1 VLLIPDVEDAAKV
14 ANRLTKE
21 LAALPSRPSQDGG
34 KIADFCHIGAVR
46 YQRGDTLSELLARAD
61 TALATAEQTGANA
74 WHVSAAQPQQSPAPM
89 LNIGD
94 WRHIF
99 SDALAADRFKLVPY
113 PVIGHTGATLHQE
126 AVARMQAQRDGGWLD
141 ASDFVNIAARLNLT
155 GPLDLTIIRHALEFL
170 QANNTGELAINL
182 SIETVADWDIRSR
195 IEELLRQNHELCQRL
210 WIEVP
215 EYGAVRR
222 FEVFR
227 DFCRTFK
234 QLGCRVGIEDF
245 GRHFEEIEKLAGL
258 GLDYLKID
266 ASFVHGINQNKGNQK
281 FLKGLCKAAHNIS
294 IIVIALGVQ
303 NEAERKALI
312 RLGFDGFTGPGVK

>member
-1 VLLIPDVEDAAKV
+1 
-14 ANRLTKE
+14 
-21 LAALPSRPSQDGG
+21 
-34 KIADFCHIGAVR
+34 
-46 YQRGDTLSELLARAD
+46 
-61 TALATAEQTGANA
+61 
-74 WHVSAAQPQQSPAPM
+74 
-89 LNIGD
+89 
-94 WRHIF
+94 
-99 SDALAADRFKLVPY
+99 
-113 PVIGHTGATLHQE
+113 
-126 AVARMQAQRDGGWLD
+126 MQAQRDGGWLD

-155 GPLDLTIIRHALEFL
+155 GPLDLTVIRHALEFL
-170 QANNTGELAINL
+170 QANHTDELAINL

-195 IEELLRQNHELCQRL
+195 IEELLRQNPELCRRL

-245 GRHFEEIEKLAGL
+245 GRHFEEVEKLAGL
-258 GLDYLKID
+258 GLDYLKVD

-281 FLKGLCKAAHNIS
+281 FLKGLCKTAHNIS

-312 RLGFDGFTGPGVK
+312 KLGVDGLTGPGVK